1 MTVLSI
7 ERIRELGTLRA
18 IGLTKLELFYSL
30 FLEIVIISVINI
42 VIGVI
47 LAYFAKLFVQ
57 FQKISFTPP
66 AIQKH
71 IISTYFIMLVI

>member
-1 MTVLSI
+1 MTALSI
-7 ERIRELGTLRA
+7 ERTRELGTLRA

-57 FQKISFTPP
+57 FQKISFTSPRLFRN
-66 AIQKH
+66 ILYQH
-71 IISTYFIMLVI
+71 ILLC